1 MKWQTKFSLIDDA
14 ETTREKK
21 LQYLEKS
28 VISLKEP
35 FMLQIVWAFHREKN
49 GNECWKKRNNRQKR
63 CWAATRRNA
72 KKWRQVFHGHIT
84 FLSITR
90 QKTKKERL
98 FFSIFQLPF
107 KTLFA
112 YGAIGHVICSVGK
125 EEKAECI
132 ILGSRGLGT
141 IRRTILG
148 SVSDYVTQHMT
159 IPVLLV
165 PAEERR

>member
-28 VISLKEP
+28 VISHKEP
-35 FMLQIVWAFHREKN
+35 FILQIVWAFHREKN
-49 GNECWKKRNNRQKR
+49 GNECWKKRNDRQKR

-98 FFSIFQLPF
+98 FFFYFPASFQDSLC
-107 KTLFA
+107 LRSDWS
-112 YGAIGHVICSVGK
+112 CDLLSGK
-125 EEKAECI
+125 GRK
-132 ILGSRGLGT
+132 SRMYNF
-141 IRRTILG
+141 RK
-148 SVSDYVTQHMT
+148 
-159 IPVLLV
+159 
-165 PAEERR
+165 

>member
-72 KKWRQVFHGHIT
+72 KKWRQVSWPYYIPQHNSAKNEKGT
-84 FLSITR
+84 P
-90 QKTKKERL
+90 